1 MVLIKEVKHMKK
13 TVSMI
18 LVLIMIMAVAPLN
31 AFAAEPDKL
40 VENIEITI
48 DTRIAG
54 KTPSECADFLTVSGE
69 GVKFDYST
77 FKATYIDGHFN
88 SGVKEAEV
96 FEEGISYSSILYIY
110 PAEGYILPYYTENS
124 DIKYTVIRD
133 SGTFEGSFSITSED
147 HYDDELAGYYKM
159 MIHYSAESQEPTGV
173 TRIPY
178 LIGKFFEAIA
188 TFFTETIIQPI
199 ADLFMKLS

>member
-1 MVLIKEVKHMKK
+1 MKRTISLI
-13 TVSMI
+13 
-18 LVLIMIMAVAPLN
+18 LALIMIMAVAPLN
-31 AFAAEPDKL
+31 AFAIEPDKA

-69 GVKFDYST
+69 GIKFDYST
-77 FKATYIDGHFN
+77 FKATYIDGPFN

-124 DIKYTVIRD
+124 DINYTVIRE

-147 HYDDELAGYYKM
+147 HYGDELAGYYKIL
-159 MIHYSAESQEPTGV
+159 IHYSAEPQEPTGIA
-173 TRIPY
+173 RIPF
-178 LIGKFFEAIA
+178 LIKKFFESIA
-188 TFFTETIIQPI
+188 TFFTETLIQPI
-199 ADLFMKLS
+199 VDLIMKLS

>member
-1 MVLIKEVKHMKK
+1 MKR
-13 TVSMI
+13 TISLI

-31 AFAAEPDKL
+31 AFAIEPDKA

-69 GVKFDYST
+69 GIEFDYST

-110 PAEGYILPYYTENS
+110 PADGYILPYYTENS
-124 DIKYTVIRD
+124 NIKYTVIRET
-133 SGTFEGSFSITSED
+133 GTFDGSYTITSEE
-147 HYDDELAGYYKM
+147 HYGDELAGYYKIL
-159 MIHYSAESQEPTGV
+159 IHYSAEPQVPTGAAK
-173 TRIPY
+173 IPY
-178 LIGKFFEAIA
+178 LIGKFFDAIA
-188 TFFTETIIQPI
+188 NFFTKTLIQPI
-199 ADLFMKLS
+199 VDLIMKLS

>member
-1 MVLIKEVKHMKK
+1 MKRTISLI
-13 TVSMI
+13 
-18 LVLIMIMAVAPLN
+18 LALIMIMAVAPLN
-31 AFAAEPDKL
+31 AFAAESDKL

-69 GVKFDYST
+69 GIEFDYST

-133 SGTFEGSFSITSED
+133 SGTFEGSYTITSEE
-147 HYDDELAGYYKM
+147 HYDDELAGYYKIL
-159 MIHYSAESQEPTGV
+159 IHYSAEPQVPTGAA
-173 TRIPY
+173 RIPY
-178 LIGKFFEAIA
+178 LIGKFFESIA
-188 TFFTETIIQPI
+188 NFFTKTFIQPI
-199 ADLFMKLS
+199 ADIIMKLS